1 MISFIGTV
9 LIALAFGIGI
19 SLVAFG
25 IIYTHKAFV
34 GESVFENPFVIQGIG
49 FAFISIGLTL
59 LFLIPLILL

>member
-9 LIALAFGIGI
+9 LTALAFGIGI

-59 LFLIPLILL
+59 LFLILLILL

>member
-25 IIYTHKAFV
+25 IIYTHRAFV
-34 GESVFENPFVIQGIG
+34 GESVFENPFIIQGIG

-59 LFLIPLILL
+59 LSLILLILL

>member
-1 MISFIGTV
+1 MISFIGTI

-19 SLVAFG
+19 SLVIFG
-25 IIYTHKAFV
+25 IIYTHRAFL

-59 LFLIPLILL
+59 LFLICLILL